1 MVLEGNSYFLRCS
14 GDVNIVYDKDTNE
27 FVEGYK
33 NEYLVY
39 TTDELN
45 SHILDSLKK

>member
-14 GDVNIVYDKDTNE
+14 GDVNVVYDKTTQE

-33 NEYLVY
+33 NQYLVY
-39 TTDELN
+39 SVDESN
-45 SHILDSLKK
+45 SQIFDFLK